1 MSLMPVDEAR
11 RRVVA
16 GLERLDGEPVS
27 LRSALGRVTSEPVSA
42 RLTQPPFASS
52 AMDGYAV
59 RAADIAEVPVTLSVI
74 GEIPAGRPFAGSV
87 GPGQAARIFT
97 GGAVPAGADTIVI
110 QENVEVPAPGQ
121 VRVMEG
127 SAEGRFVRARGLDFH
142 DGEALIA
149 AGRHLTP
156 RDIALAA
163 AMNVP
168 ELAVTRRPRVAIL
181 ATGDELVEP
190 GAVPGPGQIVSSN
203 GAGIAAFVTAFGG
216 EAIDLGIARDRLDS
230 LAEAIERAADADILV
245 TLGGASVGDHD
256 LVQKALG
263 DAGLDLDFWRIAMR
277 PGKPLMF
284 GRIGRLR
291 ALGLPGNPVS
301 ALVCARIFLKPM
313 LDRLLGCERDEP
325 ESRPAR
331 LGVPLAANDRR
342 QDYLRA
348 RMAGDGDGS
357 LVVTPYDR
365 QDSSMLRTLAAADC
379 LIVRPPHAPAAPAG
393 ATVDVLPLD
402 F

>member
-1 MSLMPVDEAR
+1 
-11 RRVVA
+11 
-16 GLERLDGEPVS
+16 
-27 LRSALGRVTSEPVSA
+27 
-42 RLTQPPFASS
+42 
-52 AMDGYAV
+52 MDGYAV

-74 GEIPAGRPFAGSV
+74 GEIPAGMPFAGSV